1 MISTQYSALP
11 LTPSPAVQDKGSPA
25 AIEHESE
32 EKRQGST
39 QQEQQ
44 TPQPEGRPTRSQPFS
59 REQAVTRLKRSLIES
74 LSLPGENERSGRPQ
88 GETGDDSALAH
99 IFGSILKR
107 VAGQPV
113 STAGVVDE
121 LPKDATFSRWWSHFY
136 DTFQSADYL
145 DWAKSI
151 GLDTATVA
159 YSPKD
164 GSLSGTVNGQPT
176 VFLPGDDSGWTQV
189 AAPIWAA
196 SQVVAPNTT
205 SVRIDDTFKS
215 DAAPF
220 EAIADFYGELLDAP
234 SQVASARADQILQS
248 SAFAPLD
255 PDDLSRQADDRTPH
269 MLDGYD
275 AALKQHRTQ
284 YAEQKRGDSQLASRY
299 AGWLDSRPADTLV
312 ELPPTSA
319 LGTWWSHL
327 HATFQG
333 QAYVEWVKKTGL
345 DPTSVI
351 FSAVDGSLS
360 GQVNGK
366 QVRFTQDDDS
376 GWAQVSEF
384 IWEAAKIAAPGVDAI
399 RVGTGFTGS
408 NAPPEV
414 VAAFYGEQR
423 NPFAQDA
430 LVRAAALN
438 SSNSFTPVAANDP
451 LRGANARSRMALEA
465 HQQAFTAH
473 QQAYATRAAREA
485 GDSELAGKYRT
496 DLLAARAGHTRAN
509 VYTSG
514 IPQASGFGQAW
525 QHFHD
530 TLQSQDYLDWAKKT
544 RIDTSTAT
552 FFVQNGCLSARVDG
566 ELKHFTQTD
575 SSGWAQVSGPIWK
588 AAMTAAPQTESL
600 STKPPFSADTA
611 PFEVIADFYG
621 EQHDITPSQARDR
634 ATILAQTPKFV
645 PLDPSDPMRPPAL
658 RSPEGIE
665 QQRQDLLHHRER
677 YAVHASADSE
687 LAARYGEALKAA
699 RGGEV
704 PSDAQV
710 TGISPY
716 STFGGW
722 WQQLYAVFQ
731 NPEYLDWAKRNAIDT
746 ASVSFSPKDGSLT
759 ANVNGQPTTFTQ
771 AQDPEWAYVSQP
783 IWAAA
788 QVAVPNASAICTDAT
803 FKPDSAPLERVGEF
817 YGEDTALTGAAATAR
832 ADALA
837 TSKTFT
843 DTDPDNPLRRPKE
856 RTQAALE
863 TQRRE
868 LMERYGDYRTRRA
881 GDAELAAAYGT
892 AQLKGLAAIESGDP
906 SQDTS
911 PSVSV
916 PADSTL
922 GQWWHHFTNA
932 LQSPAFLAWITDSG
946 VDPSSMKL
954 DPEKGTLSTRVGGKE
969 LTFTLHDSSGWAQV
983 SGPIRDAG
991 KLFVG
996 PHRNLIDLSNL
1007 DSQQVPLLTV
1017 AQFYGENLGANF
1029 EEIRARATRFKAGD
1043 TFGLPSQVAAS
1054 SPQALAHQQQVLADA
1069 ADKHS
1074 LLVALMALYNEAKED
1089 PSVDITSRLKD
1100 TDMEVEPGSSFSNNN
1115 DLGLE
1120 DQISLH
1126 GFLSNCGVS
1135 VPTTLAQLANMIAVL
1150 SIPLPPAPVDGNYW
1164 GLMSRSQA
1172 LSNDQKTH
1180 IQDAARLAAQ
1190 TLGATQGGLFNAFAE
1205 ANSSLVTPI
1214 DSQALQGQS
1223 NPEAILSRLLA
1234 SPEAQALGQKLES
1247 PLSDVSPASSNNER
1261 VLAALVLDLD
1271 PDAGKQRNQV
1281 AGFDLAS
1288 PANRGHTAATIFQ
1301 RLVDHL
1307 VSDKNIRRE
1316 MAPAAAHL
1324 LLAGAA
1330 PQFLVKDLPADLRY
1344 GSHTWASMSAAVSR
1358 IEQSNPGASS
1368 RMTFEQIM
1376 SYGNTAAVTPESAI
1390 IEHQAQADA
1399 AVDWAVSKGVIERND
1414 TEVYTPAQ
1422 VTSALDAFNKDIE
1435 ISNKHAEA
1443 FAQPV
1448 PSLYAKALSIL
1459 QEKYGPQYDYTTPV
1473 ARFTT
1478 EEGKDSQLHSAV
1490 DLYIEGKL
1498 DSVIKTGQGVG
1509 VDIGH
1514 GQYINSSRGLP
1525 DVKAVFDKDFDE
1537 YQKNAFPALAYS
1549 IEQKIS
1555 MLPQEEQDRL
1565 RTGHVEIYAL
1575 HQVDQNDPPA
1585 LIEGELSHSPARQG
1599 VIIKVHGKTPQDPSI
1614 LYEYFPFNGVFQRRD
1629 DIPNHFPYIR
1639 TPRRPNEFGSE
1650 GMFRDL
1656 TYGVPLKVDYSA
1668 YITGSPPEAGK
1679 SSAGIRMEK
1688 IAPGRIA
1695 YGPQSMEA
1703 LTRWLSQ
1710 SIGGFV
1716 FDKAF
1721 WHGQSSVKTEHNTFI
1736 ARMEW
1741 MRSMYIPGMNT
1752 FEEFKQNG
1760 NTGAAQLSLFMDLFG
1775 FVVPAGKTGAQ
1786 VARFTGRLG
1795 RKLFTAPGN
1804 VVKTIARAFK
1814 SGMRPSN
1821 VIVGAAGKTGSIGS
1835 TVGASVIN
1843 PRAAATANK
1852 LSGHVS
1858 KLSGPVT
1865 DFDLVIP
1872 GGVQT
1877 FVDTANSDTLKLNR
1891 LNIVVHGEGRS
1902 TYQELMGIY
1911 STPVSAVVNHRR
1923 ITPKKLFEL
1932 LRANGVD
1939 PKDEYFQ
1946 TVRLLMCN
1954 SANGGSR
1961 SFAAQFRAYIKKPL
1975 KAFEGSVFTSYD
1987 YVPEGYIA
1995 QEWREQMRNLNLAPG
2010 VVRKRVVNA
2019 YKSGAMPFE
2028 IYTENPFSIVPFTER
2043 FNPYEYVTYDY
2054 RPVKF

>member
-1 MISTQYSALP
+1 MP
-11 LTPSPAVQDKGSPA
+11 
-25 AIEHESE
+25 
-32 EKRQGST
+32 
-39 QQEQQ
+39 
-44 TPQPEGRPTRSQPFS
+44 PQPFA

-74 LSLPGENERSGRPQ
+74 LSLPAENERSGRPQ
-88 GETGDDSALAH
+88 GKTGDDSALAH

-113 STAGVVDE
+113 STAGIVDE

-151 GLDTATVA
+151 GLDTATVV

-215 DAAPF
+215 DAASF
-220 EAIADFYGELLDAP
+220 EVIADFYGEPLDAP

-248 SAFAPLD
+248 KAFAPLD
-255 PDDLSRQADDRTPH
+255 PDDLSRQAEDRTPH

-284 YAEQKRGDSQLASRY
+284 YAEQKRGDSQLAGHY
-299 AGWLDSRPADTLV
+299 AGWLDSRSTDTQV
-312 ELPPTSA
+312 GLPPTSA
-319 LGTWWSHL
+319 LGTWWLHL

-333 QAYVEWVKKTGL
+333 QAYVEWVKKNGL

-384 IWEAAKIAAPGVDAI
+384 IWEAAKVAAPGVDAI

-414 VAAFYGEQR
+414 VAAFYGEQG
-423 NPFAQDA
+423 NPSAQEA
-430 LVRAAALN
+430 LARAAALN
-438 SSNSFTPVAANDP
+438 SSNSFAPVAANDP

-465 HQQAFTAH
+465 QQQAFTAH
-473 QQAYATRAAREA
+473 EQDYATRAAREA

-496 DLLAARAGHTRAN
+496 DLLAARAGHTRAS

-544 RIDTSTAT
+544 GIDTSTAT
-552 FFVQNGCLSARVDG
+552 FFVQDGCFSARVDG

-575 SSGWAQVSGPIWK
+575 NSGWAQVSGPIWK
-588 AAMTAAPQTESL
+588 AAMTAAPQTEAL

-634 ATILAQTPKFV
+634 ATKLAQTPKFV
-645 PLDPSDPMRPPAL
+645 PLEPDDPMQPSAL

-665 QQRQDLLHHRER
+665 QQRQDLLHYRER

-699 RGGEV
+699 RSGEV
-704 PSDAQV
+704 PADSEV

-731 NPEYLDWAKRNAIDT
+731 NPEYLDWAKRNAVDT
-746 ASVSFSPKDGSLT
+746 ATVSFSPKDGSLT
-759 ANVNGQPTTFTQ
+759 ATVKGQPKTFTQ
-771 AQDPEWAYVSQP
+771 AQDPEWAYISQP

-788 QVAVPNASAICTDAT
+788 QVAVPNASAIRTDAT

-832 ADALA
+832 ADTLA

-843 DTDPDNPLRRPKE
+843 DTDPGNPLRRPMG

-868 LMERYGDYRTRRA
+868 LMERYGDYRTRKA

-892 AQLKGLAAIESGDP
+892 AQLKGLAAMESGDP
-906 SQDTS
+906 GQDTS

-916 PADSTL
+916 PADSTF
-922 GQWWHHFTNA
+922 GQWWRQFNDA
-932 LQSPAFLAWITDSG
+932 LQSPAFLAWVKDSG
-946 VDPSSMKL
+946 LDPSSMKL
-954 DPEKGTLSTRVGGKE
+954 DPEKGTLSTKVGGKE
-969 LTFTLHDSSGWAQV
+969 VTFNLHDSSGWAQV
-983 SGPIRDAG
+983 SGPIREAG

-996 PHRNLIDLSNL
+996 PHRNLIDVSSL

-1017 AQFYGENLGANF
+1017 AQFYGEKVGANV
-1029 EEIRARATRFKAGD
+1029 EEIRARATRFKAGE
-1043 TFGLPSQVAAS
+1043 TFGPPSQVAAS
-1054 SPQALAHQQQVLADA
+1054 SPQALVHQQQVLADA

-1089 PSVDITSRLKD
+1089 PSVDIPSRLND
-1100 TDMEVEPGSSFSNNN
+1100 TDMEVEPGSSFSNSN

-1214 DSQALQGQS
+1214 DPQALQGQS

-1234 SPEAQALGQKLES
+1234 SPEAQALGQKLEA

-1281 AGFDLAS
+1281 AGFDLAG
-1288 PANRGHTAATIFQ
+1288 PANRGHTPATIFQ

-1307 VSDKNIRRE
+1307 VTHKNIRLE

-1376 SYGNTAAVTPESAI
+1376 SYGNTAAVTPESASV
-1390 IEHQAQADA
+1390 EHQAQADA
-1399 AVDWAVSKGVIERND
+1399 AVDWAVSKGVIDRND

-1422 VTSALDAFNKDIE
+1422 VTSALDAFNKEIE
-1435 ISNKHAEA
+1435 IANKHAEA

-1448 PSLYAKALSIL
+1448 PSLYAKALGIL
-1459 QEKYGPQYDYTTPV
+1459 QEKYGHQYDYTTPV

-1498 DSVIKTGQGVG
+1498 DSVIKTGQGIG
-1509 VDIGH
+1509 VEIGH
-1514 GQYINSSRGLP
+1514 GRYINSSRGLP
-1525 DVKAVFDKDFDE
+1525 DVKAVFNKDFDE
-1537 YQKNAFPALAYS
+1537 YQKNAIPALTYS

-1565 RTGHVEIYAL
+1565 RTGKVEVYAL
-1575 HQVDQNDPPA
+1575 HQVDQNAPA
-1585 LIEGELSHSPARQG
+1585 AYIDGELSHSPARQG
-1599 VIIKVHGKTPQDPSI
+1599 VIIKVHGETPQDRSTF
-1614 LYEYFPFNGVFQRRD
+1614 YEYFPLNGVFRRRP
-1629 DIPNHFPYIR
+1629 DIPNNFPDIR
-1639 TPRRPNEFGSE
+1639 TPRRPNEVGSE
-1650 GMFRDL
+1650 GAVRDL
-1656 TYGVPLKVDYSA
+1656 TYGVPLDVDYSA
-1668 YITGSPPEAGK
+1668 YSAGSPPEDGK
-1679 SSAGIRMEK
+1679 SSTGIRIEK

-1695 YGPQSMEA
+1695 YGQKSMEA
-1703 LTRWLSQ
+1703 LTQYLSR

-1721 WHGQSSVKTEHNTFI
+1721 WHGQSSVKAEQNTFI

-1741 MRSMYIPGMNT
+1741 MRRMYIPGMNT

-1760 NTGAAQLSLFMDLFG
+1760 NTGAAQLSLFMDIFG
-1775 FVVPAGKTGAQ
+1775 FVVPAGKAGAQ
-1786 VARFTGRLG
+1786 VAKFTGRLG
-1795 RKLFTAPGN
+1795 RKLFTAPN
-1804 VVKTIARAFK
+1804 AVVKTVTQAFK
-1814 SGMRPSN
+1814 SGMRSSH

-1835 TVGASVIN
+1835 AVGASVIN
-1843 PRAAATANK
+1843 PRTAATANK
-1852 LSGHVS
+1852 ASAKVFEFATNAS
-1858 KLSGPVT
+1858 NSEV
-1865 DFDLVIP
+1865 LVP
-1872 GGVQT
+1872 GGLTVFT
-1877 FVDTANSDTLKLNR
+1877 DVTKNKTLKLRR
-1891 LNIVVHGEGRS
+1891 LNIVVHGEDIS
-1902 TYQELMGIY
+1902 TYEKIMGIY
-1911 STPVSAVVNHRR
+1911 NKPVSAIINGRR
-1923 ITPKKLFEL
+1923 FSPEELADL
-1932 LRANGVD
+1932 LRSKNIFPED
-1939 PKDEYFQ
+1939 FRKYD
-1946 TVRLLMCN
+1946 TVRLIMCN
-1954 SANGGSR
+1954 SANGGTN
-1961 SFAAQFRAYIKKPL
+1961 SFASQFKAAIKDRPL
-1975 KAFEGSVFTSYD
+1975 KAFEGPVNSDT
-1987 YVPEGYIA
+1987 
-1995 QEWREQMRNLNLAPG
+1995 NLLFAG
-2010 VVRKRVVNA
+2010 FLDKLKRSTI
-2019 YKSGAMPFE
+2019 K
-2028 IYTENPFSIVPFTER
+2028 NPHLSPDEVWDLVIGKHKAKVLKAELTKK
-2043 FNPYEYVTYDY
+2043 NPYSLLSYSEGFSPTKYFGFTY
-2054 RPVKF
+2054 RSVKF